1 MDLQDNIDVPSY
13 DEEDMLVGSTSDN
26 ENADGGFNFVDKK
39 NSRRHLF
46 LGKRTPQQDKKR
58 SGHIH
63 RIFIGKR
70 GEIKRIFIG

>member
-1 MDLQDNIDVPSY
+1 MQDNINDL
-13 DEEDMLVGSTSDN
+13 EEDMRSN
-26 ENADGGFNFVDKK
+26 ENKDEDDENNDVETNFNVDKK

-46 LGKRTPQQDKKR
+46 LGKRSRGDNKR
-58 SGHIH
+58 SGHIQ

>member
-1 MDLQDNIDVPSY
+1 MDLQDNIDVPNY
-13 DEEDMLVGSTSDN
+13 EEDN
-26 ENADGGFNFVDKK
+26 EDADGGFNFVDKK

-58 SGHIH
+58 SGNIH